1 MHPYTHT
8 HAPPPTHTHI
18 HTLECNSEFGAE
30 FGDWLILLWKFSWRN
45 LTNTSRSNYVK
56 SRFVILLNYC
66 SCYFLSCNTNQAG
79 ICLFKIKDVNNRTM
93 GETCSK
99 LKIRPPELRQWRR
112 SGVFM
117 NRFEQVS
124 HILMVFLLLNLTK
137 KMLAGINWFLLTKI
151 KWTWEVYS
159 QNLQFDSP
167 PSIWHKRGNKFNP
180 LFHEFFR
187 KLWKKYFLLT
197 FGGNTSKKSIF
208 CDWKKMLLQLKQI
221 LGMTSFGVIMELRRL

>member
-1 MHPYTHT
+1 MHAPIYTHART
-8 HAPPPTHTHI
+8 RAPPPTHTHTHT
-18 HTLECNSEFGAE
+18 HTLECNSEFGPE

-159 QNLQFDSP
+159 QNLQFDSSP
-167 PSIWHKRGNKFNP
+167 TP
-180 LFHEFFR
+180 LQFGTKEETN
-187 KLWKKYFLLT
+187 LTLYSMNFLES
-197 FGGNTSKKSIF
+197 FEKNIF
-208 CDWKKMLLQLKQI
+208 Y
-221 LGMTSFGVIMELRRL
+221 